1 MPMDA
6 PLDPYLE
13 LGVPRTAS
21 RAEITNAYHHL
32 VRQYHPDSRPAAGTA
47 ASNTVLIRV
56 MAAYGILEDPD
67 RREQYDRQHP
77 EPIPQSHLHPPIT
90 RTWLRRGQSD
100 SLRVTAVRWHRDQE
114 EP

>member
-21 RAEITNAYHHL
+21 RGDITNAYHHL
-32 VRQYHPDSRPAAGTA
+32 VRQYHPDSRPAAYSA
-47 ASNTVLIRV
+47 ADDNALSRV
-56 MAAYGILEDPD
+56 MAAYAILEDPA

-77 EPIPQSHLHPPIT
+77 APVPQSHQRQRSPL
-90 RTWLRRGQSD
+90 TWIGQRPAD
-100 SLRVTAVRWHRDQE
+100 GLRVTPVRWH
-114 EP
+114 